1 MSHPLFFQAVLL
13 VYISPKVEFLAQVQ
27 VKELGI
33 SKGDSSLKPL
43 GFRSFTLTTT
53 SVREHHVLLGLACLI
68 DYKKN

>member
-13 VYISPKVEFLAQVQ
+13 VYISPKVEFLAQVK
-27 VKELGI
+27 VLGI